1 MAINYFK
8 IGGAEVVGKKQTES
22 NYKKKRMIL

>member
-1 MAINYFK
+1 MAINYSK
-8 IGGAEVVGKKQTES
+8 IGGTEAIGKKQTES